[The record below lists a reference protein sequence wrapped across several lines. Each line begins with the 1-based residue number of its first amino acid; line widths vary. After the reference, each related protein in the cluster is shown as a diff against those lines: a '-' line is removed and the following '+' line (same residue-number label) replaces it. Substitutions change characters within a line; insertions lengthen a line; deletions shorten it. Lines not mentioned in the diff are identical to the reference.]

1 MAVITQRAADPMHQQ
16 HEPEKKG
23 MDPKTQQ
30 AIAVVALIFALLV
43 GGGIVYW
50 FLFGSKPTAR
60 TVTVDPKQQTVANA
74 GMRMA
79 RPPRPANGV
88 EVTGENAWQARS
100 PNATININKGPDGI
114 YQFNY
119 SFAIKPSPDQLQIA
133 LARWRIINDAA
144 MAREW
149 NATPEQIAQLKA
161 IKPSGGAQPSQAD
174 REAIRVLW
182 NGYMEAVA
190 SDAKTTAAKKLTDK
204 LEEVAKASM
213 GPAKAAYADR
223 VEQVK
228 RILTP
233 EQLAKISGK

>member
-100 PNATININKGPDGI
+100 PNATVNINKGPDGI

-133 LARWRIINDAA
+133 LARWRTEPRGTPSLTIRSARMCRLMRPPASAISIL
-144 MAREW
+144 MASAFLVPW
-149 NATPEQIAQLKA
+149 
-161 IKPSGGAQPSQAD
+161 
-174 REAIRVLW
+174 
-182 NGYMEAVA
+182 
-190 SDAKTTAAKKLTDK
+190 
-204 LEEVAKASM
+204 
-213 GPAKAAYADR
+213 
-223 VEQVK
+223 
-228 RILTP
+228 
-233 EQLAKISGK
+233 

>member
-1 MAVITQRAADPMHQQ
+1 MAVITQRAADPMQQ
-16 HEPEKKG
+16 QEPEKKG

-50 FLFGSKPTAR
+50 FLFGSKPSAR
-60 TVTVDPKQQTVANA
+60 TVTVDPKQQTVVNAN
-74 GMRMA
+74 MRMA

-88 EVTGENAWQARS
+88 EPTGENAWQVRS
-100 PNATININKGPDGI
+100 PGGTVNVTKGSGGV
-114 YQFNY
+114 YNFVY
-119 SFAIKPSPDQLQIA
+119 SFAIKLPADQQQIL
-133 LARWRIINDAA
+133 LARWRMLNDAA
-144 MAREW
+144 MAKEW

-161 IKPSGGAQPSQAD
+161 IKPTGGAQPSQAD

-182 NGYMEAVA
+182 NGYMEASSA
-190 SDAKTTAAKKLTDK
+190 DAKTAAAKKLTDK

-213 GPAKAAYADR
+213 APANAAYADR

-233 EQLAKISGK
+233 EQLARIGGK